1 LQSRAAVKGRG
12 RVALVP
18 AESAGPA
25 GPAVDAVTHAPF
37 APPLGGVSPLLV
49 SVPAR
54 LALVAIV
61 VSLLWLAVLWALA

>member
-18 AESAGPA
+18 AENAGPA
-25 GPAVDAVTHAPF
+25 AATHAPL
-37 APPLGGVSPLLV
+37 ASPRGWVSPLLV

-61 VSLLWLAVLWALA
+61 VSLLWLSVLWALA

>member
-12 RVALVP
+12 RVALVS

-25 GPAVDAVTHAPF
+25 VTHAPLA
-37 APPLGGVSPLLV
+37 APPSRVSPLLV

-61 VSLLWLAVLWALA
+61 VSLLWLSVLWALA